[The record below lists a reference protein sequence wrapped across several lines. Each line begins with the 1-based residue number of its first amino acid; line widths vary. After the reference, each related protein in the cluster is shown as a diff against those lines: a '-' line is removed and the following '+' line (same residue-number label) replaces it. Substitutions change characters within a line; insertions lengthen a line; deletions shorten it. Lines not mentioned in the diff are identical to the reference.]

1 MKNNVNLISALYSIK
16 PSELNYNDWILI
28 GMALKYEGL
37 GLSVWINWNKNNL
50 DNPHPKN
57 YKQKWDSFKGS
68 DNPVTGRT
76 IFSIARKNGWIDY
89 SIQEDC
95 LDWDDEIHYTDGT
108 FFDET
113 DDFFEIEDI
122 DFHCN
127 YGDGEESDADSIDF
141 DCYRTDEMYDCEIAE
156 DRFSMDDVVVYEEEL
171 YSEDMFDDEFI
182 EDTSEDFFFSED
194 FFDVE
199 YVDDYSIDEYVEEDD
214 YPLEASCFCEDDICI
229 ESSRYDDTIDDP
241 SMEIIVD
248 YENYAVEDIAVFRDD
263 PPEEDIVW
271 DSYSCYEGDPYDDHG
286 CAETEEYYEE
296 LFRDGHSYYEG
307 DPYDDHGYLETE
319 EYYEELFR
327 DDRSCY
333 EGDPYDD
340 HDYSG
345 TEEYNEEFFQ
355 DDRSCYKGEPYD
367 DHDDVETEEYQDMV
381 VRDDCIHCEVETG
394 FGFDY
399 VEIDEQK
406 KDSDAEEKKLKA
418 YHDLFAPTDEV
429 KPLKIEEIPDIDPL
443 EFMCIKGLLFMD
455 GTLLLTG
462 ASKSG
467 KSFLGLN
474 LLISGATGKDWL
486 GFKCKKGKV
495 LYVDCENGLFQTQK
509 RIKYLLEKFGIS
521 KEDYTE
527 NLRIYSYCN
536 FKGSLDSFF
545 EKLTKVAGEEYMMII
560 IDPIYKMLDGDE
572 NSSETMNRFIE
583 KITALKASSKAAI
596 VICHHEGKTGNTAKK
611 IIDRSAGS
619 SVLPRHPDAV
629 VSITDLDE
637 KMSCGGKREKIEF
650 QLRCFASPEAIE
662 VCFVDGVH
670 IPLNDDCNK
679 QYLSITNK
687 SKQLAHEDLLISA
700 YKKLEETGR
709 TVVVGEL
716 AKEMNVSL
724 NTAKKYIDE
733 SEHFAIDAKGVVTY
747 VENQN

>member
-1 MKNNVNLISALYSIK
+1 MKNNTKLISALHSIK
-16 PSELNYNDWILI
+16 PSKLNYRDWIFS

-37 GLSVWINWNKNNL
+37 ELGVWINWNKNDP

-68 DNPVTGRT
+68 DKPVTGIT
-76 IFSIARKNGWIDY
+76 IFSMARKNGWIDY
-89 SIQEDC
+89 SLQEDC
-95 LDWDDEIHYTDGT
+95 LDSCDEINYMNPP
-108 FFDET
+108 FYDET
-113 DDFFEIEDI
+113 NDFSVIEDI
-122 DFHCN
+122 DLNCN
-127 YGDGEESDADSIDF
+127 YGYGDENDADVIDF
-141 DCYRTDEMYDCEIAE
+141 DSYRTDDMYDCEITAN
-156 DRFSMDDVVVYEEEL
+156 RFSDDDLIVYDEEL
-171 YSEDMFDDEFI
+171 HNEY
-182 EDTSEDFFFSED
+182 
-194 FFDVE
+194 DV
-199 YVDDYSIDEYVEEDD
+199 EDD
-214 YPLEASCFCEDDICI
+214 YPLDNSSFCEDDICV
-229 ESSRYDDTIDDP
+229 ESSMNDDTAGDP
-241 SMEIIVD
+241 SMEVIAD
-248 YENYAVEDIAVFRDD
+248 YEDCMVEDNSIFRNI
-263 PPEEDIVW
+263 P
-271 DSYSCYEGDPYDDHG
+271 
-286 CAETEEYYEE
+286 YEE
-296 LFRDGHSYYEG
+296 EIVYDASVCDEGNSDDDYGH
-307 DPYDDHGYLETE
+307 
-319 EYYEELFR
+319 
-327 DDRSCY
+327 
-333 EGDPYDD
+333 
-340 HDYSG
+340 SG
-345 TEEYNEEFFQ
+345 TEEYQNMSVI
-355 DDRSCYKGEPYD
+355 DDSINYED
-367 DHDDVETEEYQDMV
+367 ENN
-381 VRDDCIHCEVETG
+381 
-394 FGFDY
+394 FSLDY
-399 VEIDEQK
+399 VEIDEYE
-406 KDSDAEEKKLKA
+406 KDTDAEEKKLKA
-418 YHDLFAPTDEV
+418 YHGLFTPTDEV
-429 KPLKIEEIPDIDPL
+429 KPLKLEEIPDIDPL

-467 KSFLGLN
+467 KSYLGIN
-474 LLISGATGKDWL
+474 MSISVATGKDWL

-495 LYVDCENGLFQTQK
+495 LYVDCENGLFQTQQ

-637 KMSCGGKREKIEF
+637 KMSCGGKKEKIEF

-709 TVVVGEL
+709 TVVVCEL

-733 SEHFAIDAKGVVTY
+733 SEHFARNAKGVVIY